1 MERFGGFGRHR
12 DLGLLLYQLMSVMD
26 FLQVDNIGA
35 AQEVVSLLVVAL
47 DQAVMDGGRFDLA
60 ALLTLQE
67 DPPSTI
73 FVNRQQSSLSR
84 ARAFT
89 PLADQRWVTVALA
102 YVKELDVIATKRM
115 ELSGG
120 GPSKASASADA
131 APKSKPAA
139 KKKGKGGGKQFQQ
152 CPANEGEEE

>member
-35 AQEVVSLLVVAL
+35 AQDVVSLLVVAL

-67 DPPSTI
+67 APPSTI

-89 PLADQRWVTVALA
+89 PHLNSSSRVALA
-102 YVKELDVIATKRM
+102 ETVGCMRRDVDLRTDWSGSPTPLDCPPQ
-115 ELSGG
+115 SGPG
-120 GPSKASASADA
+120 RGARR
-131 APKSKPAA
+131 
-139 KKKGKGGGKQFQQ
+139 G
-152 CPANEGEEE
+152 